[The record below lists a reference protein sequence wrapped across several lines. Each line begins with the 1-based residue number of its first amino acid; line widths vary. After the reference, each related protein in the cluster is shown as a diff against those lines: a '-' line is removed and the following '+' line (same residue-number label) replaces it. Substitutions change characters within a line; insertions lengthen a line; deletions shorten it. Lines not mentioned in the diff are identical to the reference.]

1 IYSDTAVVA
10 PLETLNTNLNY
21 KILDDFVGKMTDS
34 TLKFLS
40 NNNSST
46 TQSFVSSDVPTNR
59 FSVESVDNNNG
70 IYGNDKKPRMTFIK
84 LTQYSINT
92 INELPEKSLDEDR

>member
-1 IYSDTAVVA
+1 T
-10 PLETLNTNLNY
+10 
-21 KILDDFVGKMTDS
+21 
-34 TLKFLS
+34 
-40 NNNSST
+40 NNNNNNASIA
-46 TQSFVSSDVPTNR
+46 QSCVSSDVSTNR

-70 IYGNDKKPRMTFIK
+70 IYGNDKKARIGFSK

>member
-1 IYSDTAVVA
+1 VYSDTAVVA

-34 TLKFLS
+34 TLKLLS
-40 NNNSST
+40 NNDAST
-46 TQSFVSSDVPTNR
+46 ELPFLFSDVSTNR
-59 FSVESVDNNNG
+59 FHVEPVDNNNDA
-70 IYGNDKKPRMTFIK
+70 YGNDKKMRTNYTK

-92 INELPEKSLDEDR
+92 INELPEKSIDDER